1 MGRTDERSLGH
12 VHAMQG
18 QLGQQG
24 SRTQGH
30 AMQTWRQILARWSH
44 WYSLT
49 CSTQKAAIQKKGEF
63 LTQLFLLDL

>member
-30 AMQTWRQILARWSH
+30 AMQPWRQILPRWSH

-49 CSTQKAAIQKKGEF
+49 CSTQEAAIQTKGQS
-63 LTQLFLLDL
+63 LIQLLLLDL